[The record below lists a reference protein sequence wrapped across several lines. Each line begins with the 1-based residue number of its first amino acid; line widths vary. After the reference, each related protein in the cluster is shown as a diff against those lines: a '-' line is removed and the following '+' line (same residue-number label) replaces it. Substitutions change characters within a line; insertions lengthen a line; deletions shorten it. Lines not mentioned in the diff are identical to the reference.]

1 MKFSEK
7 LIALRKQNGWSQEE
21 LAEKLD
27 VSRQAISKWE
37 SAQSLPESERIV
49 QLARLFGVTTD
60 YLLIDEQTEEASPA
74 VSEREPSR
82 SLRRVSLREAE
93 EYLCSRRRASLLIAA
108 GVFLC
113 IVAVIP
119 LLLLGSLTEGE
130 PPVVSEAA
138 AAFGG
143 LAALLTVVAV
153 AVALFLLCA
162 FRNRLYAFLENGDFV
177 LDKDA
182 KDTVQEEQ
190 NRFVRCYEAGN
201 IAGVLLCILAPVV
214 PFAGVFTNHARL
226 LVCALCVMLFLIA
239 VGVFCFVLVG
249 VRRSSMQRLLKEGEY
264 ARNRMTQKQAKR
276 LNALLS
282 VYWCVVTAGY
292 LTLSFLT
299 KGWGSTWVI
308 WPIAGAI
315 SAVIHSV
322 FRALMKDDGES

>member
-7 LIALRKQNGWSQEE
+7 LIVLRKQNGWSQEE

-37 SAQSLPESERIV
+37 SGQSLPESERIV

-60 YLLIDEQTEEASPA
+60 YLLIDGQTEEASPA
-74 VSEREPSR
+74 APEREPSR

-93 EYLCSRRRASLLIAA
+93 EYLHSRRRASFLIAA

-119 LLLLGSLTEGE
+119 LLLLGSLTEGN
-130 PPVVSEAA
+130 PPVLSEAA

-143 LAALLTVVAV
+143 LAALLTVVSI

-162 FRNRLYAFLENGDFV
+162 FRNRLYAFLENGDFA

-190 NRFVRCYEAGN
+190 NRFVRGYAAGN
-201 IAGVLLCILAPVV
+201 IAGVLLCILAPVAL
-214 PFAGVFTNHARL
+214 FAGVFTNNERL
-226 LVCALCVMLFLIA
+226 LVCTLCGMLFLIA

-249 VRRSSMQRLLKEGEY
+249 VRRSGTQRLLKEGEY

-282 VYWCVVTAGY
+282 VYWCIVTAVY
-292 LTLSFLT
+292 LTLSFST
-299 KGWGSTWVI
+299 KGWGNTWVI
-308 WPIAGAI
+308 WPIAGVI

-322 FRALMKDDGES
+322 FRALMKDDGEA